1 MDLLQQMARR
11 WAGLVR
17 YDPRSCDN
25 AAGKYAERLRLL
37 HEKCMNGID
46 FGTDVLDYI
55 NDSLLTI
62 GKESGDE
69 EGDFA
74 QNLSGGFPNT
84 AAGPIT
90 GTIPEEGGTPERHT
104 TDWTEKPFFM
114 DSPPRE
120 PEAVE
125 SESGAPAS
133 DMAPSSFA
141 VPVAASSD
149 QQMRVSLPY
158 SSSVQST
165 GEADSDLVALS
176 QGFMEPD
183 FAGMDRIIGLNDSFL
198 GDLIQPGEQQFL

>member
-1 MDLLQQMARR
+1 MVDLLQQMARR
-11 WAGLVR
+11 WAGPVR

-37 HEKCMNGID
+37 HEKCMNGIE
-46 FGTDVLDYI
+46 FGTDVLDYL
-55 NDSLLTI
+55 NDSFLTI
-62 GKESGDE
+62 GTDSGDG

-74 QNLSGGFPNT
+74 QHQSAGFPNA
-84 AAGPIT
+84 AAGPMT
-90 GTIPEEGGTPERHT
+90 GAIPEEGGTPERHT

-125 SESGAPAS
+125 SELDAPTS
-133 DMAPSSFA
+133 DMATSAFA

-149 QQMRVSLPY
+149 PQMRVGLPY

-165 GEADSDLVALS
+165 GEAYSDSWSRTLLEWIALL
-176 QGFMEPD
+176 D
-183 FAGMDRIIGLNDSFL
+183 
-198 GDLIQPGEQQFL
+198 